1 VRFSFLLHEVL
12 NGFRRNVTMTIAMIL
27 TTAISLGLLGGG
39 LLVGVLADHSRIIY
53 LDRVETQ
60 VFLDEDISAND
71 ATCASAPCKAL
82 REKIKARKDVK
93 ADPRFLNR
101 QDTYNDA
108 MRKNPQFK
116 DMATKEF
123 FPASFIVKLENPE
136 QHTEFDDAM
145 RNQPGVQGILNQKDL
160 IDRLF
165 AVLDGL
171 SNAAFAVALVQAMG
185 AILLIANMVQ
195 VAAYTRRTEIG
206 IMRLVGATR
215 WYTQLPFLVEAM
227 VAATLGVL
235 IAIVGL
241 IVVRAL
247 FFENALSHFYET
259 SPPLLARVD
268 TADILVYVAPWLL
281 LAGVAMSTITS
292 YATLRLYV
300 RR

>member
-1 VRFSFLLHEVL
+1 VRFSFLFNEVL
-12 NGFRRNVTMTIAMIL
+12 TGLRRNVTMTIAMIL
-27 TTAISLGLLGGG
+27 TTAISIGLFGGG
-39 LLVGVLADHSRIIY
+39 WLVILLADHSRAIY

-60 VFLDEDISAND
+60 VFLDNDISASD

-82 REKIKARKDVK
+82 REKIEARNDVK
-93 ADPRFLNR
+93 SVRFLNR
-101 QDTYNDA
+101 QDAYEDA
-108 MRKNPQFK
+108 IRKIPQFK
-116 DMATKEF
+116 DLASKDA

-136 QHTEFDDAM
+136 QHTEFDAAM
-145 RNQPGVQGILNQKDL
+145 QGQPGVDHVLNQKEL

-171 SNAAFAVALVQAMG
+171 SNAAFAVAFVQAVG

-195 VAAYTRRTEIG
+195 VAAYTRRTEVG

-215 WYTQLPFLVEAM
+215 WYTQLPFVVEAM
-227 VAATLGVL
+227 VAATAGVL

-241 IVVRAL
+241 MVVRAL
-247 FFENALSHFYET
+247 FLDNALSQFYQAHLIA
-259 SPPLLARVD
+259 PVD
-268 TADILVYVAPWLL
+268 YADILYISPGL
-281 LAGVAMSTITS
+281 LAGALLVTGLTS

>member
-1 VRFSFLLHEVL
+1 MRFSFLFNEVL
-12 NGFRRNVTMTIAMIL
+12 TGLRRNVTMTVAMIL
-27 TTAISLGLLGGG
+27 TTAISIGLFGGG
-39 LLVGVLADHSRIIY
+39 LLVVRLAEHSRSIY

-60 VFLDEDISAND
+60 VFLTNDISAGDLNCE
-71 ATCASAPCKAL
+71 TPPCKAL
-82 REKIKARKDVK
+82 REKIEKRTDVK
-93 ADPRFLNR
+93 SVRFLNR
-101 QDTYNDA
+101 QDAYNDA
-108 MRKNPQFK
+108 IHKIPQFK
-116 DMATKEF
+116 DLVSKDA

-136 QHTEFDDAM
+136 QHAEFDAAM
-145 RNQPGVQGILNQKDL
+145 QGQPGVDHLLNQKEL

-171 SNAAFAVALVQAMG
+171 SNAAFAVALVQAVG

-195 VAAYTRRTEIG
+195 VAAYTRRTEVG

-235 IAIVGL
+235 IAIAGL
-241 IVVRAL
+241 LVVRAAFL
-247 FFENALSHFYET
+247 DSALSQFYQAH
-259 SPPLLARVD
+259 LIAKVD
-268 TADILVYVAPWLL
+268 YADILYISPLL
-281 LAGVAMSTITS
+281 LLVGVAMAGVTS